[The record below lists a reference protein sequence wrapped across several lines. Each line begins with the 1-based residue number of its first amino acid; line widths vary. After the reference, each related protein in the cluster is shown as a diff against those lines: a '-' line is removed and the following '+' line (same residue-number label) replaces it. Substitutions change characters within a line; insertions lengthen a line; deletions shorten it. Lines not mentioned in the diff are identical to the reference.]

1 MTDRTRIVTWDDP
14 MIPAQRAT
22 EMRGIDFLRTIIAGD
37 IPAPPIAHL
46 LGMRLVEVEE
56 GRAVFTIEPG
66 EYLYNPIGTVHGGVA
81 CTLLD
86 SALGCAVQSTLDAG
100 VGYTT
105 VELHTN
111 MLRPVTVETGLL
123 RAEAEVIHV
132 GRRLA
137 TAQGKLVDAQGK
149 IYAHATTTCMILA
162 P

>member
-1 MTDRTRIVTWDDP
+1 DFMTDRTRIVTWDDP
-14 MIPAQRAT
+14 MIPARRAT

-56 GRAVFTIEPG
+56 GRAVFTVEPG
-66 EYLYNPIGTVHGGVA
+66 EHLYNPIGTVHGGVA

-105 VELHTN
+105 
-111 MLRPVTVETGLL
+111 
-123 RAEAEVIHV
+123 I
-132 GRRLA
+132 
-137 TAQGKLVDAQGK
+137 
-149 IYAHATTTCMILA
+149 
-162 P
+162 